1 MLLLSVIL
9 FCSFYFLVQ
18 LCYWIFHQDFRFM
31 LISAAPLNARMFVTA
46 LEYIPLILLFYVSN
60 AIRVNGSIGR
70 EGWKEWKVLLVGALA
85 NSIGLAFILVINYV
99 CFFMT
104 GAPFYGYWG
113 NGTEVWLYVNMV
125 FSLVVMMFILPIFN
139 RIFYKLTGSVW
150 VGAIVCCSIFIMM
163 TISASVSY
171 IPM

>member
-1 MLLLSVIL
+1 
-9 FCSFYFLVQ
+9 
-18 LCYWIFHQDFRFM
+18 
-31 LISAAPLNARMFVTA
+31 
-46 LEYIPLILLFYVSN
+46 
-60 AIRVNGSIGR
+60 
-70 EGWKEWKVLLVGALA
+70 
-85 NSIGLAFILVINYV
+85 
-99 CFFMT
+99 
-104 GAPFYGYWG
+104 
-113 NGTEVWLYVNMV
+113 MV